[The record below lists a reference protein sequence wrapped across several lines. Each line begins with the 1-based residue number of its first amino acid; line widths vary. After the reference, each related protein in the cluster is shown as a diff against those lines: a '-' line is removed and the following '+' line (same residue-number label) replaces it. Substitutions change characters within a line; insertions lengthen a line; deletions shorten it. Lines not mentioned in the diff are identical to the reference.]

1 MNVIRDRDGNI
12 IQRSKNLAG
21 IRRYVA
27 GKHGLG
33 PQIKV
38 LSIDH
43 LLRGHVTGKLCI
55 LFKNGASY
63 ETNFASYGV
72 LKSWV
77 RNWRA
82 AYGAPLLVNGE
93 KQGKV
98 SGDNPALVNKP
109 DDA

>member
-27 GKHGLG
+27 GKHGFR

-38 LSIDH
+38 LSID
-43 LLRGHVTGKLCI
+43 RIDRWSEGKLCI
-55 LFKNGASY
+55 LFANGASY
-63 ETNFASYGV
+63 ETNFASFGV

-77 RNWRA
+77 RNWRRV
-82 AYGAPLLVNGE
+82 YGAPLLMNGQ

-98 SGDNPALVNKP
+98 SGDNPALVNTP
-109 DDA
+109 DDN